1 MTEAQISEVLWRVD
15 PMHTSCN
22 VNDAMK
28 GEYVKEAR
36 WIADLLAVGMNAR
49 EAVVKVFNIWF
60 EEGCMEGPREDY
72 LNEIV
77 RSLEE
82 NRDEPG

>member
-1 MTEAQISEVLWRVD
+1 MIEKKISEVLWRVD

-22 VNDAMK
+22 VNENMET
-28 GEYVKEAR
+28 EYAKEAKS
-36 WIADLLAVGMNAR
+36 IADLLAVGVNAR
-49 EAVVKVFNIWF
+49 EAVIKVFNLWF

-77 RSLEE
+77 RSLEG
-82 NRDEPG
+82 DAHEPS